1 MGLTSKP
8 QVDLSDT
15 PIIIT
20 TPMNEVD
27 TMSILIHYK
36 LDRPIYQSNTLWEQ
50 EISLTNNS

>member
-27 TMSILIHYK
+27 TMSILIHYN

>member
-15 PIIIT
+15 PIIST